1 MELLIMGEIM
11 GSQFSA
17 DYKNREM
24 RPWYTFFI
32 LTLITLITILAE
44 ICLFANEH
52 LEVNKWLVLQI
63 FKLAFAATAFG
74 IYVGCA
80 GIPGL
85 GVHRRGTCTPQLG
98 SWRTWEERRD
108 MLGGLVG
115 FWTPW
120 IAGLVCGVV
129 AKAQHGKQKKEDFV
143 VEEEVRR
150 PLLPRRVSAGER
162 RAVYR

>member
-1 MELLIMGEIM
+1 MELLIMSEIM
-11 GSQFSA
+11 GSTFSA

-32 LTLITLITILAE
+32 LTLVILVAILAE
-44 ICLFANEH
+44 ICLFANSH
-52 LEVNKWLVLQI
+52 LGVNKWLVLQI
-63 FKLAFAATAFG
+63 FKLAFAATVFG

-80 GIPGL
+80 GRPGQ
-85 GVHRRGTCTPQLG
+85 GSHRRGSCTPQLG
-98 SWRTWEERRD
+98 NWRTWEEVRE

-120 IAGLVCGVV
+120 IAGLVCGIL
-129 AKAQHGKQKKEDFV
+129 AKFQDGKQRKEELV

-150 PLLPRRVSAGER
+150 PLLPRRISPSER